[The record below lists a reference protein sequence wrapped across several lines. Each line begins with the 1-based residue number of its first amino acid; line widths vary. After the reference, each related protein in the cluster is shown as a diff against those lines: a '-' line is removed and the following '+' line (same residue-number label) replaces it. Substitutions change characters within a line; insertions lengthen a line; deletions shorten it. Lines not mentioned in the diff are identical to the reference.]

1 MGTVVAH
8 TQNGLSEKLYCAAGR
23 RMLTCESFI
32 RALINHAIVS
42 YCKLS
47 LCHPEILKL
56 GRFKYSANTCLV
68 MGKNGKCQALIND
81 VEGIL
86 TV

>member
-1 MGTVVAH
+1 
-8 TQNGLSEKLYCAAGR
+8 
-23 RMLTCESFI
+23 MLTCESFI